1 MKQIQL
7 FSNHKFKNG
16 RFGFSMDV
24 SELEAY
30 IDQVATKELIVKSY
44 YNDDIL
50 RLMRTVDG
58 NVSNKHK
65 QSINL
70 MGTDATF
77 QADSCGFDPSGL
89 TPFTQREITVGAI
102 KVQEALCI
110 KDLED
115 KYTGAFLPQGANYV
129 DPSALWFAETY
140 LALKSAI
147 IQQQVSRAIWLGD
160 TTSLDVNLNK
170 FDGLNKII
178 NAAISAGAIQATPD
192 GVIDKDNVRTIIE
205 QMYLLTPQA
214 IQDES
219 DLYLMMGNDT
229 LKTLRLKL
237 GQDNLFNTTPDDV
250 LGNVVVYPYT
260 NLKCI
265 GIKGLSGTNKMHIA
279 RFSNLY
285 YGTDLLND
293 MKELDFFYA
302 REAMEFRYTTAF
314 KLGTQIAKPEEIV
327 TYKPS

>member
-1 MKQIQL
+1 MKKIQL

-16 RFGFSMDV
+16 KFGFNLDV
-24 SELEAY
+24 AALEDY
-30 IDQVATKELIVKSY
+30 INQVATRELIVKSY
-44 YNDDIL
+44 FNDDIL

-58 NVSNKHK
+58 NVSNKFK

-70 MGTDATF
+70 LDTDATF
-77 QADSCGFDPSGL
+77 QNDSCGFDPSGL
-89 TPFTQREITVGAI
+89 TPFTQREITVGSI

-110 KDLED
+110 KDLE
-115 KYTGAFLPQGANYV
+115 KLYTGAFLPRGANYV

-140 LALKSAI
+140 LALKAAI

-160 TTSLDVNLNK
+160 TTLGDVNLNK

-178 NAAISAGAIQATPD
+178 NAAIADGVIQATPA
-192 GVIDKDNVRTIIE
+192 GNITTSNVRTIIE
-205 QMYLLTPQA
+205 AMYILIPQA
-214 IQDES
+214 IQDEQ
-219 DLYLMMGNDT
+219 DLYLLMGNDA

-285 YGTDLLND
+285 YGTDLLSD
-293 MKELDFFYA
+293 IDTLDFFYA
-302 REAMEFRYTTAF
+302 REAMEFRYTSAF